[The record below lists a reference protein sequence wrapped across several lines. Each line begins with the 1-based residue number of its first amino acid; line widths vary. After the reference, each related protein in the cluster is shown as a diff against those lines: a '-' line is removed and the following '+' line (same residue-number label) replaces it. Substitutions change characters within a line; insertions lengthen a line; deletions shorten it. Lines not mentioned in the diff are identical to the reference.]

1 MDKISVVTSLYKSAP
16 YITEFYLRHL
26 ACLEKM
32 GVDFEFIFVDD
43 GSPDDSRT
51 AAEALVGRS
60 HRVKL
65 VVLSRNFGQYA
76 AMFAGLA
83 HAGGNYIYALDCDL
97 EEEPENIAQF
107 YDALRKN
114 PDLDVVYG
122 VIHER
127 AGGFFR
133 GVLGRLFFL
142 ILDLFSSV
150 KIPPNQGWQRIMTRR
165 YVEALLKYTEVETL
179 PAGLMALAGF
189 NQQPLP
195 ISKKYKGSTSYSFQK
210 RFGLAVNSITA
221 FSSRPLALICLF
233 GLGLTALSFL
243 AIVSIVTVKL
253 LGYDFQTGW
262 VSVIASIWCVGG
274 LILFSVGVMG
284 IYLAKVF
291 NQVKGRPLYIVKNIV
306 ARAH

>member
-1 MDKISVVTSLYKSAP
+1 MDKISVVTSLYQSAP
-16 YITEFYLRHL
+16 YIAEFHARHA

-32 GVDFEFIFVDD
+32 GVDFEFVFVDD
-43 GSPDDSRT
+43 GSPDDSAKIVEGL
-51 AAEALVGRS
+51 AARS
-60 HRVKL
+60 RKVKL
-65 VVLSRNFGQYA
+65 VALSRNFGQHA

-83 HAGGNYIYALDCDL
+83 HAQGNYVYALDCDL
-97 EEEPENIAQF
+97 EEEPENILEF
-107 YDALRKN
+107 YQTIRQT

-122 VIHER
+122 VIRER
-127 AGGFFR
+127 AGGFLSR
-133 GVLGRLFFL
+133 VLGRVFFL

-150 KIPPNQGWQRIMTRR
+150 KITPNQGWQRIMTRR
-165 YVEALLKYTEVETL
+165 YVEALLRYTEVETL

-189 NQQPLP
+189 AQKPLT
-195 ISKKYKGSTSYSFQK
+195 IEKKYKGSTSYSFKK

-233 GLGLTALSFL
+233 GLGLTLLSFL
-243 AIVSIVTVKL
+243 AILAIVAVKL
-253 LGYDFQTGW
+253 SGYNFQTGW

-284 IYLAKVF
+284 IYLSKVF

-306 ARAH
+306 TSAD